1 MKKRI
6 LLFLLLLGILF
17 PFASLA
23 RLPGGFATT
32 FNLVFNSLISH
43 ILMHSALFAALSWLV
58 MSFCSK
64 QPIAKA
70 AVFSLGSVLLVA
82 LVQEAIQLISAQA
95 WLIKDSLFDIGVDL
109 LAGSLPVIG
118 YSIYKHKKLKESQ
131 S

>member
-6 LLFLLLLGILF
+6 LLILLLLGILF
-17 PFASLA
+17 PFASMA
-23 RLPGGFATT
+23 RFPGGFATA
-32 FNLVFNSLISH
+32 FNLVFNSLTSH

-64 QPIAKA
+64 QPIAK
-70 AVFSLGSVLLVA
+70 VTLFSLGSVLLVA
-82 LVQEAIQLISAQA
+82 LVQEVIQLICAHA

-109 LAGSLPVIG
+109 FAGSLPVI
-118 YSIYKHKKLKESQ
+118 ILAINKRKRLKDSQ